1 VNELGIVF
9 VAELLRRLRS
19 RIFWLASVAGVVA
32 IAFIIEAPLFFESLA
47 HSSSSYIVLAGPPA
61 LRAGAKPLLE
71 RKGAYR
77 IVASVD
83 TLPAH
88 VTVDYLT
95 KHGDAGA
102 AIALS
107 ERAGR
112 LRLDVYPRDLSAFDD
127 VEFRSLAPLGVELG
141 TGLAPARVERA
152 ATIEHVVHPLDAKFK
167 DTRSATLAHAVAFTL
182 IFMLYLAIILGSQ
195 SVMSAVAEE
204 KTSRIA
210 EILIATI
217 DPVHLLY
224 GKTLAATAIALLQI
238 GLWIAT
244 GAALLP
250 NAAAQLAAA
259 GSGNASGSAAATP
272 EASALLSVDPG
283 LLVAF
288 LAFFVL
294 GYLQYAAIYAAAA
307 SLVSRTEE
315 LGSVTTPIILPVL
328 GAFFV
333 AQYAL
338 VTPDAPVVIV
348 CSFVPF
354 LSPFVAFTRLAIT
367 EVPVWQVVLEIAV
380 NVVTVVS
387 CFWAAGKIYRVGM
400 LLYGKLPSPRQ
411 VFAALRS

>member
-1 VNELGIVF
+1 
-9 VAELLRRLRS
+9 
-19 RIFWLASVAGVVA
+19 
-32 IAFIIEAPLFFESLA
+32 
-47 HSSSSYIVLAGPPA
+47 
-61 LRAGAKPLLE
+61 
-71 RKGAYR
+71 
-77 IVASVD
+77 
-83 TLPAH
+83 
-88 VTVDYLT
+88 
-95 KHGDAGA
+95 
-102 AIALS
+102 
-107 ERAGR
+107 
-112 LRLDVYPRDLSAFDD
+112 
-127 VEFRSLAPLGVELG
+127 
-141 TGLAPARVERA
+141 
-152 ATIEHVVHPLDAKFK
+152 
-167 DTRSATLAHAVAFTL
+167 
-182 IFMLYLAIILGSQ
+182 
-195 SVMSAVAEE
+195 
-204 KTSRIA
+204 
-210 EILIATI
+210 
-217 DPVHLLY
+217 LLY
-224 GKTLAATAIALLQI
+224 GKTLAATAIALVQI